1 MRTVT
6 STGAT
11 ASLMRDLRLLFQIAS
26 MILDYW
32 LAGGRLR
39 REYRRREARGEV
51 LWLDEVGPTRHREA
65 PLRGDA

>member
-1 MRTVT
+1 MRTLT

-11 ASLMRDLRLLFQIAS
+11 GSLKRDLVLLWQIGA
-26 MILDYW
+26 MIVDYW

-65 PLRGDA
+65 PMRRES

>member
-1 MRTVT
+1 MRTL
-6 STGAT
+6 SSAGAT
-11 ASLMRDLRLLFQIAS
+11 DGLKRDLQLLFQIGA

-39 REYRRREARGEV
+39 REYRRREERGEV

>member
-1 MRTVT
+1 MRTLS

-11 ASLMRDLRLLFQIAS
+11 ESLKRDLVLLWRIAA
-26 MILDYW
+26 MVLDYW

-65 PLRGDA
+65 PMRGES

>member
-11 ASLMRDLRLLFQIAS
+11 ASLKRDLRLIWQIAA